1 MQRQNL
7 KQKNSK
13 LNCSFSCNGVNY
25 YFLFFWQKHK
35 FCCKRCSGCRLVR
48 CPILFPPFVDCCNQ
62 MWTCHVS
69 LFSYFSNEHAIRW
82 ACKFVL
88 RKCQTESFLNQT
100 STKIFQ
106 ISFNK
111 HVVNSFSKA
120 KGKIFLKP
128 NLSYVNII

>member
-1 MQRQNL
+1 
-7 KQKNSK
+7 
-13 LNCSFSCNGVNY
+13 
-25 YFLFFWQKHK
+25 
-35 FCCKRCSGCRLVR
+35 
-48 CPILFPPFVDCCNQ
+48 
-62 MWTCHVS
+62 

-120 KGKIFLKP
+120 NGKIFLKP
-128 NLSYVNII
+128 NLSYVTLSSLT